1 LVVRIHAAREV
12 AEVPGIDEPSRT
24 EAAAHQSPT
33 RPIAIA
39 LIEDNRVVREG
50 LTVLLHR
57 VAGLEIVHAGSSDEL
72 SHIERARPRVVL
84 LDVGLEN
91 GDSLA
96 LARRVGRELPDS
108 RVVVMDLLPAEEDIR
123 DFIQAGVSG
132 FIMKDASLDELVNTI
147 RSVAQGANVLPATM
161 TNSLFSQIAR
171 DMVKRRGSDSVTS
184 DDVGLTPREREV
196 IDLISEGLS
205 NKGISARLHIS
216 VHTVKSHVRNVMEK
230 LSLHTRLQIAAWAHQ
245 GDGED

>member
-1 LVVRIHAAREV
+1 M
-12 AEVPGIDEPSRT
+12 
-24 EAAAHQSPT
+24 EAAAKSQEESARPDGAQSV
-33 RPIAIA
+33 ISIA

-50 LTVLLHR
+50 LTVLLSR
-57 VAGLEIVHAGSSDEL
+57 VPDLEIVHAGSSDDL
-72 SHIERARPRVVL
+72 PPIERARPRVIL

-96 LARRVGRELPDS
+96 LARRIGQDLQAS

-123 DFIQAGVSG
+123 DFIEAGVSG
-132 FIMKDASLDELVNTI
+132 FIMKDASLDEFVTAI
-147 RSVAQGANVLPATM
+147 RSVAGGANVLPSRM
-161 TNSLFSQIAR
+161 TSSLFSQIANDVVTGR
-171 DMVKRRGSDSVTS
+171 DRGSASPEG
-184 DDVGLTPREREV
+184 VGLTPREHEV

-230 LSLHTRLQIAAWAHQ
+230 LALHTRLQVAAWAHREE
-245 GDGED
+245 GED

>member
-1 LVVRIHAAREV
+1 VKIPGADEV
-12 AEVPGIDEPSRT
+12 AEVPGIDETSQAKART
-24 EAAAHQSPT
+24 PT
-33 RPIAIA
+33 EQTHSIAIA

-57 VAGLEIVHAGSSDEL
+57 VAGLEIVHAGSSADL
-72 SHIERARPRVVL
+72 SPIERANPRVIL

-91 GDSLA
+91 GDSLD
-96 LARRVGRELPDS
+96 LARRVGMELPDS

-132 FIMKDASLDELVNTI
+132 FIMKDASVDELVKTI
-147 RSVAQGANVLPATM
+147 RSVAQGSNVLPPTM
-161 TNSLFSQIAR
+161 TSSLFSQIANEIVNGH
-171 DMVKRRGSDSVTS
+171 DRGGATS
-184 DDVGLTPREREV
+184 DEVGLTPREREV

-205 NKGISARLHIS
+205 NKGIAARLHIS
-216 VHTVKSHVRNVMEK
+216 VHTVKSHVRNIMEK
-230 LSLHTRLQIAAWAHQ
+230 LALHTRLQVAAWAHH